1 MGQLVKWKWSE
12 DEMLVLYQCQLLGVD
27 DRTMVTKGSVLIFSK
42 HILQESEI
50 MGCYIYTLFSNTLG
64 EKQVYTYRKNDKSK
78 CRKMLMTREL

>member
-1 MGQLVKWKWSE
+1 
-12 DEMLVLYQCQLLGVD
+12 MLVLYQCQLLGVD

-78 CRKMLMTREL
+78 WGKMLMTREL